1 MNATNPT
8 EKVNA
13 MTRMA
18 LLGLF
23 IFAALAI
30 LFTGVFVIG
39 NQQRMFT
46 RSYRLRAEFPTVS
59 GLLGGAE
66 VRIGGVRKGTIDEIR
81 MPSQPGGKVLV
92 IMSLDE
98 ATRNLVKQDS
108 MATIETE
115 GLLGNKF
122 MAISFGSPGAQGIQ
136 DWDTIQCTAPMD
148 VSDLLRKTND
158 IMDTTH
164 RTLSHFE
171 TTSEHIAAITAR
183 VDRGE
188 GSVGA
193 VLNDRSLYNKLSAA
207 TSDIAATSGEAR
219 QTVSQAKVGV
229 TAFTE
234 NMEALKHNI
243 LFRGYFKDRGY
254 QDVAELTKNEATVL
268 PDAAAV
274 KTFVFPAGDLFEK
287 PEAMK
292 LKDKHRLTEVGRYL
306 ETHPFGLVI
315 IQTFTNHK
323 GSQEANLLL
332 TQAQATAV
340 RTFLV
345 ESFELDDT
353 KLKTKG
359 RGEVDATEPG
369 RTHWVEISVYAV
381 DGPAQALAP
390 LP

>member
-1 MNATNPT
+1 
-8 EKVNA
+8 

-23 IFAALAI
+23 IFAALMI

-46 RSYRLRAEFPTVS
+46 HSYRLRADFPTVS
-59 GLLGGAE
+59 GLLSGAE

-81 MPSQPGGKVLV
+81 LPSQPGGRVLV
-92 IMSLDE
+92 VMSLDE
-98 ATRNLVKQDS
+98 TTRNLVKQDS

-122 MAISFGSPGAQGIQ
+122 LAISFGSPGAQGIQ
-136 DWDTIQCTAPMD
+136 DWDTLRCTPPMD
-148 VSDLLRKTND
+148 VSDLLKKTSD

-188 GSVGA
+188 GSLGA
-193 VLNDRSLYNKLSAA
+193 VINDRLLYDKLSAA
-207 TSDIAATSGEAR
+207 TTDIAATSSEAR
-219 QTVSQAKVGV
+219 QTVTQAKAGA

-234 NMEALKHNI
+234 NMQALRHNI

-254 QDVAELTKNEATVL
+254 LDATELTKVEIATL
-268 PDAAAV
+268 PEVAAA
-274 KTFVFPAGDLFEK
+274 KTFVFSAGELFES
-287 PEAMK
+287 PQSMK
-292 LKDKHRLTEVGRYL
+292 LKDKQRLTEVGTYL
-306 ETHPFGLVI
+306 ETHPFGLAVI
-315 IQTFTNHK
+315 QAFTSPK
-323 GSQEANLLL
+323 GTQEENLLL
-332 TQAQATAV
+332 TQGQAMGV
-340 RTFLV
+340 RTFLA
-345 ESFELDDT
+345 ETFDLDDT

-359 RGEVDATEPG
+359 MGEVDATEPG
-369 RTHWVEISVYAV
+369 QTHWLVISIYAAAV
-381 DGPAQALAP
+381 PAR
-390 LP
+390 